1 MESASPSIDVQTNLR
16 KVLDSIE
23 RAAQKAGRSGS
34 SVKLVAVSKTVGVE
48 SIRQAVVGGAAV
60 LGENK
65 VQEASSK
72 KPLLSDLPAEWH
84 LIGALQKNKANRAA
98 EIFDWV
104 ESLDDLELASKLDRA
119 CERLN
124 KRMPVLIQ
132 VNVGRE
138 ASKSGIAEEEAA
150 DFAGRVSAFKHLEVR
165 GLMAIPPYSEDVEE
179 SRPHFIRLRELAER
193 IESQR
198 LTGISMKELSMGMS
212 HDFLEAIAEGA
223 TLVRVGTA
231 IFGPRSLKYE

>member
-1 MESASPSIDVQTNLR
+1 MGSPLASIDVQTNLR
-16 KVLDSIE
+16 NVLENIG
-23 RAAQKAGRSGS
+23 RAAAKAGRPRN
-34 SVKLVAVSKTVGVE
+34 SVRLVAVSKTVDVE
-48 SIRQAVVGGAAV
+48 SIRQAVAAGATA

-72 KPLLSDLPAEWH
+72 RPLLTGQPAEWH

-98 EIFDWV
+98 ETFDWI
-104 ESLDDLELASKLDRA
+104 ESLDDFELASKLDRA

-150 DFAGRVSAFKHLEVR
+150 EFVGRVSVFTHLEVR
-165 GLMAIPPYSEDVEE
+165 GLMAIPPYTEDPEAG
-179 SRPHFIRLRELAER
+179 RTYFIRLRELAQR

-198 LTGISMKELSMGMS
+198 LTGVSMKELSMGMS
-212 HDFLEAIAEGA
+212 HDFPVAIEEGA

-231 IFGPRSLKYE
+231 IFGPRQNT

>member
-1 MESASPSIDVQTNLR
+1 MESVPPSIDVATNLR
-16 KVLDSIE
+16 RVLDSIE

-34 SVKLVAVSKTVGVE
+34 SVKLVAVSKIIRE
-48 SIRQAVVGGAAV
+48 EPIRQAVAAGAVA

-72 KPLLSDLPAEWH
+72 RPLLSELPVEWH
-84 LIGALQKNKANRAA
+84 LIGSLQKNKANRAA
-98 EIFDWV
+98 EIFDWI
-104 ESLDDLELASKLDRA
+104 ESLDDLELAARLDRA

-138 ASKSGIAEEEAA
+138 ASKSGITEEETAE
-150 DFAGRVSAFKHLEVR
+150 FAGCVSTFKHLEVR
-165 GLMAIPPYSEDVEE
+165 GLMAIPPYTEDPEE
-179 SRPHFIRLRELAER
+179 SRPYFIRLREVAQR

-212 HDFLEAIAEGA
+212 HDFPVAIAEGA

-231 IFGPRSLKYE
+231 IFGSRHYT

>member
-1 MESASPSIDVQTNLR
+1 MELAPPSIDVRTNLR
-16 KVLDSIE
+16 MVLDSIE

-34 SVKLVAVSKTVGVE
+34 SVRLVAVSKTIGVE
-48 SIRQAVVGGAAV
+48 PIRQAVAAGAMA

-72 KPLLSDLPAEWH
+72 RPLLSELSVEWH
-84 LIGALQKNKANRAA
+84 LIGSLQKNKANRAA
-98 EIFDWV
+98 EIFDWI
-104 ESLDDLELASKLDRA
+104 ESLDDFELAAKLDRA
-119 CERLN
+119 CEHLN

-150 DFAGRVSAFKHLEVR
+150 DFAGRVSTLKHLEVR
-165 GLMAIPPYSEDVEE
+165 GLMAIPPYSENAEE
-179 SRPHFIRLRELAER
+179 SRPHFIRLRKIAER

-212 HDFLEAIAEGA
+212 HDFPVAIAEGA

-231 IFGPRSLKYE
+231 IFGPRQYA

>member
-1 MESASPSIDVQTNLR
+1 MESAPPPIDVRTNLR
-16 KVLDSIE
+16 MVLDSIE

-34 SVKLVAVSKTVGVE
+34 SVKLVAVSKTISE
-48 SIRQAVVGGAAV
+48 EPIRQAVAAGAIA

-72 KPLLSDLPAEWH
+72 QPLLSALRVEWH
-84 LIGALQKNKANRAA
+84 LIGSLQKNKANRAA
-98 EIFDWV
+98 EIFDWI
-104 ESLDDLELASKLDRA
+104 ESLDDFELASKLDRA

-138 ASKSGIAEEEAA
+138 ASKSGIAGEEVA
-150 DFAGRVSAFKHLEVR
+150 DFAGRVSVLKHLEVR
-165 GLMAIPPYSEDVEE
+165 GLMAIPPYSEDPEE

-193 IESQR
+193 IESQK
-198 LTGISMKELSMGMS
+198 LDAISMKELSMGMS
-212 HDFLEAIAEGA
+212 HDFPVAIQEGA
-223 TLVRVGTA
+223 TLVRIGTA
-231 IFGPRSLKYE
+231 IFGPRQYT

>member
-1 MESASPSIDVQTNLR
+1 MEFVPPFIDVATNLR
-16 KVLDSIE
+16 RVLDSIE

-34 SVKLVAVSKTVGVE
+34 SVKLVAVSKTIRE
-48 SIRQAVVGGAAV
+48 EPIRQAVAAGAIA

-72 KPLLSDLPAEWH
+72 QPLLSELPVEWH
-84 LIGALQKNKANRAA
+84 LIGSLQKNKANRAA

-104 ESLDDLELASKLDRA
+104 ESLDDFELASKLDRA

-124 KRMPVLIQ
+124 KRMRVLLQ

-138 ASKSGIAEEEAA
+138 ARKSGIAEEAAA
-150 DFAGRVSAFKHLEVR
+150 DFAGHVSAFKHLEVR
-165 GLMAIPPYSEDVEE
+165 GLMAIPPYTEDPEE
-179 SRPHFIRLRELAER
+179 SRPHFVRLREIAER

-198 LTGISMKELSMGMS
+198 LAGISMKELSMGMS
-212 HDFLEAIAEGA
+212 HDFMVAIAEGA

-231 IFGPRSLKYE
+231 IFGPRQYG

>member
-1 MESASPSIDVQTNLR
+1 MEFVPPFIDVATNLR
-16 KVLDSIE
+16 RVLDSIE

-34 SVKLVAVSKTVGVE
+34 SVKLVAVSKTIRE
-48 SIRQAVVGGAAV
+48 EPIRQAVAAGAIA

-72 KPLLSDLPAEWH
+72 QPLLSELPVEWH
-84 LIGALQKNKANRAA
+84 LIGSLQKNKANRAA
-98 EIFDWV
+98 EIFDWI
-104 ESLDDLELASKLDRA
+104 ESLDDFELASKLDRA

-150 DFAGRVSAFKHLEVR
+150 DFAGHVSAFKHLEVR
-165 GLMAIPPYSEDVEE
+165 GLMTIPPYTEDPEE
-179 SRPHFIRLRELAER
+179 SRPHFVRLREIAES

-198 LTGISMKELSMGMS
+198 LAGISMKELSMGMS
-212 HDFLEAIAEGA
+212 HDFMVAIAEGA

-231 IFGPRSLKYE
+231 IFGPRQYA

>member
-1 MESASPSIDVQTNLR
+1 MESVPPSIDVATNLR
-16 KVLDSIE
+16 RVLDSIE

-34 SVKLVAVSKTVGVE
+34 SVKLVAVSKTIGE
-48 SIRQAVVGGAAV
+48 EPIRQAVAAGAIA

-72 KPLLSDLPAEWH
+72 RPLLSELPVEWH
-84 LIGALQKNKANRAA
+84 LIGSLQKNKANRAA
-98 EIFDWV
+98 EIFDWI
-104 ESLDDLELASKLDRA
+104 ESLDDFELASKLDRA

-138 ASKSGIAEEEAA
+138 ARKSGIAEEEAA
-150 DFAGRVSAFKHLEVR
+150 DFAGHVSAFKHLEVR
-165 GLMAIPPYSEDVEE
+165 GLMAIPPYTEDPEE
-179 SRPHFIRLRELAER
+179 SRPHFVRLREIAER

-198 LTGISMKELSMGMS
+198 LAGISMKELSMGMS
-212 HDFLEAIAEGA
+212 HDFPVAIAEGA

-231 IFGPRSLKYE
+231 IFGPRQYA

>member
-1 MESASPSIDVQTNLR
+1 MESAPPPIDVRTNLR
-16 KVLDSIE
+16 MVLDSIE

-34 SVKLVAVSKTVGVE
+34 SVKLVAVSKTIGE
-48 SIRQAVVGGAAV
+48 EPIRQAVAAGAIA

-72 KPLLSDLPAEWH
+72 RPLLSELPVEWH
-84 LIGALQKNKANRAA
+84 LIGSLQKNKANRAA
-98 EIFDWV
+98 EIFDWI
-104 ESLDDLELASKLDRA
+104 ESLDDLELAARLDRA

-138 ASKSGIAEEEAA
+138 ASKSGITEEETAE
-150 DFAGRVSAFKHLEVR
+150 FAGCVSTFKHLEVR
-165 GLMAIPPYSEDVEE
+165 GLMAIPPYTEDPEE
-179 SRPHFIRLRELAER
+179 SRPYFIRLREVAQR

-212 HDFLEAIAEGA
+212 HDFPVAIAEGA

-231 IFGPRSLKYE
+231 IFGSRHYT

>member
-1 MESASPSIDVQTNLR
+1 MEFAPPFIDVRTNLR
-16 KVLDSIE
+16 MVLDSIE
-23 RAAQKAGRSGS
+23 RAAQKAGRPGS
-34 SVKLVAVSKTVGVE
+34 SVKLVAVSKTIGVE
-48 SIRQAVVGGAAV
+48 FIRQAVAAGAMA

-72 KPLLSDLPAEWH
+72 RPLLGELPVEWH
-84 LIGALQKNKANRAA
+84 LIGSLQKNKVNRAA
-98 EIFDWV
+98 EIFDWI
-104 ESLDDLELASKLDRA
+104 ESLDDFELASKLDRA

-124 KRMPVLIQ
+124 RRIPVLIQ

-150 DFAGRVSAFKHLEVR
+150 DFAGRISAFRHLEVR
-165 GLMAIPPYSEDVEE
+165 GLMAIPPYTEDPEE
-179 SRPHFIRLRELAER
+179 SRPHFVRLRETAER

-212 HDFLEAIAEGA
+212 HDFPVAIEEGA

-231 IFGPRSLKYE
+231 IFGPRHYT